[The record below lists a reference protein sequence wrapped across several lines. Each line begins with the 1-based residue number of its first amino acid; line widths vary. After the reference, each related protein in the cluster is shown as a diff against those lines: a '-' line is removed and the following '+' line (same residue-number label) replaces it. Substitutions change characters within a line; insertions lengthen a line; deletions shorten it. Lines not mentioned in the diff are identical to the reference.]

1 MKPNLF
7 YYMSL
12 FIPGSAHIALKKWK
26 LGLIGIGIFILEV
39 VSFITIML
47 PNFALLFVRHT
58 SGPYAGAITI
68 GAQEYV
74 DDSFIILVA
83 AVFSILLI
91 LIFLFIH
98 YAFARD
104 ARAIAQQI
112 NEYGYATSTMEKMK
126 EISSEIIPNAITA
139 PKFILI
145 FVFIFLPAVVSIF
158 IAFTNY
164 QNPILPPAF
173 LIEWNGLENFST
185 VIFDERTRAAFTD
198 TLTWTIIWT
207 FSATTLTI
215 TLGTLLAIVA
225 NNKRI
230 KGKRFFRTVYLLP
243 WAVPAFLTILIFQ
256 IFFSRI
262 GTMNTIVIPFFTGT
276 PYSVANA
283 VGFFQDPLLA
293 RITIILIQAWLGFP
307 YIFILVTGV
316 LQTIPDDLYEASNID
331 GGNVFT
337 NFFDITLPLILISV
351 APVFITQFT
360 FNFNNV
366 TIIYLLSD
374 SVVKNI
380 GAVYGP
386 LDTVASLGFR
396 LMLDAKFS
404 QAAVYTLIVST
415 IVGVIVLYS
424 WIKTGAFKNEEVM

>member
-1 MKPNLF
+1 MKPNLI

-12 FIPGSAHIALKKWK
+12 LIPGSGHIALKRWK
-26 LGLIGIGIFILEV
+26 VGLIGIGIFILEV

-74 DDSFIILVA
+74 DDSFMILVA

-91 LIFLFIH
+91 IIFLFIH
-98 YAFARD
+98 YGFARD
-104 ARAIAQQI
+104 ARTVARQL
-112 NEYGYATSTMEKMK
+112 NEYGYATSTMGKMK

-145 FVFIFLPAVVSIF
+145 FIFIFLPAVVSIF

-173 LIEWNGLENFST
+173 LIEWKGLENFST
-185 VIFDERTRAAFTD
+185 VFFDDRTRAAFTD
-198 TLTWTIIWT
+198 TVIWTVIWT
-207 FSATTLTI
+207 FAASTLTI
-215 TLGTLLAIVA
+215 ALGTLLAIVA

-243 WAVPAFLTILIFQ
+243 WAVPSFLTVLIFQ
-256 IFFSRI
+256 IFFSRV
-262 GTMNTIVIPFFTGT
+262 GAMNTVVMPFFTGN
-276 PYSVANA
+276 PYSVANSI
-283 VGFFQDPLLA
+283 GFFQDPALA
-293 RITIILIQAWLGFP
+293 RVTIILIQAWLGFP

-316 LQTIPDDLYEASNID
+316 LQTIPDDLYEASSID
-331 GGNVFT
+331 GGNAFT

-366 TIIYLLSD
+366 MIIYLLSD
-374 SVVKNI
+374 SVVKDVGSI
-380 GAVYGP
+380 YGP
-386 LDTVASLGFR
+386 LDTIATLGFR
-396 LMLDAKFS
+396 LMLDAKYS
-404 QAAVYTLIVST
+404 QAAVYTLMVST
-415 IVGVIVLYS
+415 VVGVVVLFS